1 MAPRYL
7 ASAARRMVAALLVTA
22 AAATGVGAQ
31 DAAELYRQGVRA
43 YRAGKTADAIEK
55 FNQSSKADTSYPYP
69 VFALARLYQELHA
82 LEHRYYVEA
91 ADHYDRLALL
101 LEAQPPGEKERA
113 LYQGFYFQGLLC
125 LEGGEFAKALGA
137 LNRFLEVYP
146 DYYSLEL
153 VHNAVGVAHYY
164 LQNYD
169 EAAEAF
175 QRAIAVKPDFVE
187 ARVNVRSIFRRL
199 TLYNEALADARA
211 GRLED
216 ALERVETLRLIA
228 PGYLR
233 GRHLEAGILRDL
245 GRTEEAVCAYRDVLA
260 SDPGHPVSHDAR
272 MELAKLLESRGQLS
286 EALSLLNQ
294 DLRWVR
300 ESDALRLLTMKEILR
315 LVDLLKRAP

>member
-1 MAPRYL
+1 MARSP
-7 ASAARRMVAALLVTA
+7 A
-22 AAATGVGAQ
+22 AAAIRLFRALLLVLSVAQ
-31 DAAELYRQGVRA
+31 ASVASEAEELYRQGVRA
-43 YRAGKTADAIEK
+43 YRAGKTAEAIEK
-55 FNQSSKADTSYPYP
+55 FQRSEEADPTYPYP
-69 VFALARLYQELHA
+69 VFALARLYQELHG

-91 ADHYDRLALL
+91 SDHYDRLTLL
-101 LEAQPPGEKERA
+101 LEAHPPGDRERG

-125 LEGGEFAKALGA
+125 LDGGEFGKALTA

-146 DYYSLEL
+146 DYYSLEV

-175 QRAIAVKPDFVE
+175 RRAIAVKPEFVE
-187 ARVNVRSIFRRL
+187 ARVNMRSLFLRL
-199 TLYNEALADARA
+199 TLYNEAAADARA

-216 ALERVETLRLIA
+216 ARQRIETLRLIA

-245 GRTEEAVCAYRDVLA
+245 GRTEEAACAYRDVLA
-260 SDPGHPVSHDAR
+260 SDAGHPVAHDAR
-272 MELAKLLESRGQLS
+272 MELAKLLERQGNLA

-300 ESDALRLLTMKEILR
+300 ESDALRLRTMKEILR